1 MTGERQIQG
10 VPFPSFLYG
19 TAWKEQE
26 TAKLTSLALASGFR
40 GIDTANQRKHY
51 CEAAAGEAVAKA
63 QQAGSLSRDE
73 VFLQTKFTYQSG
85 QDHRL
90 PYEADASLDEQVAQS
105 FASSLEH
112 LHTDYID
119 SYVLHGPMY
128 RGRLCDADVTVWH
141 AMETLHAEGRAKL
154 LGVSN
159 VDLPQLR
166 ALTAMSAVRP
176 AFVQNRCFAK
186 TGWDRDIRHFCSNN
200 GMVYQGFSL
209 LTANRAALIHPA
221 MDQLARRLD
230 RSPAQLVFRFAIER
244 GMLPLTGTR
253 SADHMAQDLACEN
266 FEVSAKELDRIET
279 LLL

>member
-1 MTGERQIQG
+1 MTDERQIQG

-63 QQAGSLSRDE
+63 QQAGSLSRGE
-73 VFLQTKFTYQSG
+73 LFLQTKFTYQSG

-166 ALTAMSAVRP
+166 ALTAMSVVGP

-186 TGWDRDIRHFCSNN
+186 TGWDRDIRRFCANN

-266 FEVSAKELDRIET
+266 FEISAKELDRIET